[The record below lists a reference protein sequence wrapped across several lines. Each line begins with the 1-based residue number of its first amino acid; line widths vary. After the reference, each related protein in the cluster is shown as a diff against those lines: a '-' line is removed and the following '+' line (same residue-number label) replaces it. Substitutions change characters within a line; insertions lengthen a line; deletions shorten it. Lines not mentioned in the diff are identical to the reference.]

1 MKLSA
6 YWFNLGALLLLVS
19 STAAQ
24 TTAADQSSPQS
35 TEQQLN
41 VNWLYGAYVPKD
53 APLESLTRQERFKL
67 YLRQTF
73 TTPGIYVKTLLFSI
87 GDQIS
92 NSPPDWGDGFEGY
105 ARRVGSRQAQFVL
118 QNSFVALGNGMLGYE
133 PRYDRCRCSGFWQ
146 RTGHALIRNFV
157 TYDEDEQTFRP
168 QLAMYSGAFT
178 AGVIAGTWKP
188 SNRDL
193 LAEGYRGTIT
203 QVAFGSAANLL
214 GEFALDIKRM
224 LRRQKK

>member
-73 TTPGIYVKTLLFSI
+73 TTPGIYVKTLLFSM
-87 GDQIS
+87 
-92 NSPPDWGDGFEGY
+92 E
-105 ARRVGSRQAQFVL
+105 
-118 QNSFVALGNGMLGYE
+118 
-133 PRYDRCRCSGFWQ
+133 
-146 RTGHALIRNFV
+146 T
-157 TYDEDEQTFRP
+157 
-168 QLAMYSGAFT
+168 
-178 AGVIAGTWKP
+178 K
-188 SNRDL
+188 
-193 LAEGYRGTIT
+193 
-203 QVAFGSAANLL
+203 
-214 GEFALDIKRM
+214 
-224 LRRQKK
+224 